1 MEQLKVGIGA
11 DTKGLEKGLK
21 DAEKALNGFSSK
33 TGKTVSNLNKTSKAS
48 KALGNQMGS
57 LRKRTADGS
66 SAMTAFSRGIQ
77 DAPFG
82 IMGVSNNITNLTEQ
96 FGYLK
101 TKTGS
106 ATGALKAMIKSAKGF
121 NGITLLISLATTA
134 WLMYSRS
141 QQGAA
146 KATNELVDAQKD
158 LVGGTMQEI
167 SSVKTL
173 LSIAKNENESKR
185 KRELAVKKLQELYPK
200 YLSNITLEGIN
211 TSKTKE
217 SVDLLTKSLIQ
228 QAKVKGAQSR
238 LSDLYSKRFEI
249 ENKKASEQ
257 VSIMKTLWIGVRNF
271 GNISKSAMDASA
283 VATKNQ
289 KKELGKL
296 DEEIGK
302 VNSSITKLLSSDF
315 DFDKMFGGKGES
327 PAKALVSE
335 TFMPIIQE
343 FDIFGNKIK
352 ESIDNTNAQL
362 QGRGID
368 WQKAYDAEQQL
379 AEQARI
385 EANLLAFNQSVNGIV
400 NGSLAS
406 TLGNIGTAFGE
417 ALATGGN
424 ILSAIGSTI
433 LQGLSNFLGQMGD
446 LLIKYGTLAV
456 MKGKLDVAI
465 ALGGPLAIGAGF
477 AAIGVGIALKA
488 ASAAFGSLASS
499 GSSGSSGASSASSA
513 GSGYS
518 APTSRGG
525 FSNSSGG
532 GTVVFEI
539 AGQKLVGVLS
549 NTLQR
554 NRNLGGTLG
563 ITT

>member
-33 TGKTVSNLNKTSKAS
+33 TGKTVNGLNKTSKAG

-57 LRKRTADGS
+57 LRKKTADGS
-66 SAMTAFSRGIQ
+66 SAMVAFSRGIQ

-158 LVGGTMQEI
+158 LIGGTMQEI

-185 KRELAVKKLQELYPK
+185 KRELAVNKLQELYPK

-249 ENKKASEQ
+249 ENKKAAEQ

-327 PAKALVSE
+327 PVKALVSE

-368 WQKAYDAEQQL
+368 WQKAYNAEQQL
-379 AEQARI
+379 KEQARI
-385 EANLLAFNQSVNGIV
+385 EANLLAMNTRLSDIINNGMI
-400 NGSLAS
+400 NALAGIGVGI
-406 TLGNIGTAFGE
+406 GN
-417 ALATGGN
+417 ALATGASVISSVGGVLLGALGN
-424 ILSAIGSTI
+424 VLT
-433 LQGLSNFLGQMGD
+433 QVGQMAISIGIG
-446 LLIKYGTLAV
+446 LQAIKTALKTLN
-456 MKGKLDVAI
+456 
-465 ALGGPLAIGAGF
+465 PLAAIGAGVALVALGSYF
-477 AAIGVGIALKA
+477 SSKSQSIG
-488 ASAAFGSLASS
+488 SSMGSSS
-499 GSSGSSGASSASSA
+499 GSSGGASSASSA

-525 FSNSSGG
+525 FSNGSGG